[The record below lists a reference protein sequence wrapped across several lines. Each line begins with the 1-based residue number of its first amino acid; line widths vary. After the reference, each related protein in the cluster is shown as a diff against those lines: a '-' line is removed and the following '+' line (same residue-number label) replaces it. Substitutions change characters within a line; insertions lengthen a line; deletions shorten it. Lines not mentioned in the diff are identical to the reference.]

1 MTNREVVVLSAVR
14 TAIGKFGGALKDI
27 PPTEL
32 AARVVCQSVQ
42 RSGLAPSDIG
52 HVVFGNVIHT
62 DPKDMYLARVAALR
76 GGIPV
81 ETAALTLNRLCGSG
95 LQAIITAADAIMH
108 GDTDAAIGGGAESMS
123 RAPYWLPAMRWGARL
138 NDVTAVDALVAAV
151 TDPFDEVHMGVTAEN
166 VARKWGISREDQDE
180 LAMESHRRAINAIQ
194 AGKFKSQI
202 IPIEL
207 KTKFGPV
214 PFVTDEQPR
223 ADTTPESLAKL
234 KPAFD
239 PEGTVTAG
247 NASSI
252 NDGAAA
258 LVLMER
264 TAAERRGLKPL
275 AGLVDYCV
283 IGVDPSVMGIGP
295 VSAVRKL
302 FLRTGLSA
310 GQIDV
315 FEVNE
320 AFAAQLLAV
329 RRELDFPPERTN
341 PNGSG
346 ISLGHPL
353 GATGAI
359 VTVKA
364 LHELRRIHGK
374 YALVTMC
381 IGGGQGIAAIFE
393 AIDTEEDK
401 EDSNGSRIA
410 N

>member
-14 TAIGKFGGALKDI
+14 TAIGKFGGALKDV

-32 AARVVCQSVQ
+32 AAKVVCQSVQ
-42 RSGLAPSDIG
+42 RSGLAPTDIG

-62 DPKDMYLARVAALR
+62 EQKDMYLARVAAVR

-81 ETAALTLNRLCGSG
+81 EAAALTLNRLCGSG
-95 LQAIITAADAIMH
+95 LQAILTAASAIVH

-123 RAPYWLPAMRWGARL
+123 RAPYWLPSMRWGARL
-138 NDVTAVDALVAAV
+138 NDATAVDVLVAAL
-151 TDPFDEVHMGVTAEN
+151 TDPFDEVHMGITAEN
-166 VARKWGISREDQDE
+166 VARDWGVSRNDQDE
-180 LAMESHRRAINAIQ
+180 LAVESHRRATEAINS
-194 AGKFKSQI
+194 GKFKAQI
-202 IPIEL
+202 VPIEQ
-207 KTKFGPV
+207 KTKSGPV
-214 PFVTDEQPR
+214 FFMTDEQPR
-223 ADTTPESLAKL
+223 ADATKENLAKL

-258 LVLMER
+258 VVLMAR
-264 TAAERRGLKPL
+264 KAAEERGLQPL
-275 AGLVDYCV
+275 ATLVDYSV
-283 IGVDPSVMGIGP
+283 VGVEPAMMGIGP

-302 FLRTGLSA
+302 FQRTGLSTA
-310 GQIDV
+310 QMDV
-315 FEVNE
+315 IELNE

-329 RRELDFPPERTN
+329 RRELEFPPEKTN

-364 LHELRRIHGK
+364 LHELRRIGGR

-393 AIDTEEDK
+393 
-401 EDSNGSRIA
+401 SVN
-410 N
+410 

>member
-1 MTNREVVVLSAVR
+1 MPDRDVVVLSAVR

-32 AARVVCQSVQ
+32 AAKVVCQSLR
-42 RSGLAPSDIG
+42 RSGIDSKMVG

-76 GGIPV
+76 GGVPV
-81 ETAALTLNRLCGSG
+81 ETAALSVNRLCGSG
-95 LQAIITAADAIMH
+95 LQAILTAAEAIMH
-108 GDTDAAIGGGAESMS
+108 GDCDAAIGGGAESMS

-138 NDVTAVDALVAAV
+138 NDAQAIDALVASV
-151 TDPFDEVHMGVTAEN
+151 TDPFDEVHMGITAEN
-166 VARKWGISREDQDE
+166 VARKFDVSRQDQDA
-180 LAMESHRRAINAIQ
+180 LAVESHRRAIAAIR
-194 AGKFKSQI
+194 AGRFTDQI

-207 KTKFGPV
+207 KSKKETTQ
-214 PFVTDEQPR
+214 FVTDESPR
-223 ADTTPESLAKL
+223 EDATLENLARL

-239 PEGTVTAG
+239 PQGTVTAG

-258 LVLMER
+258 MLLMEAGR
-264 TAAERRGLKPL
+264 AASLGLKPM
-275 AGLVDYCV
+275 ARLVDYSV
-283 IGVDPSVMGIGP
+283 TGVEPGIMGVGP
-295 VSAVRKL
+295 VSAVRKV
-302 FLRTGLSA
+302 FARTSLDKESM
-310 GQIDV
+310 DV
-315 FEVNE
+315 IELNE

-329 RRELDFPPERTN
+329 RRELDLSPEKTN

-359 VTVKA
+359 CAVKA
-364 LHELRRIHGK
+364 LHELRRIGGH

-393 AIDTEEDK
+393 AM
-401 EDSNGSRIA
+401 N
-410 N
+410 

>member
-32 AARVVCQSVQ
+32 AAKVVCQSVQ
-42 RSGLAPSDIG
+42 RSGLAPTDIG

-62 DPKDMYLARVAALR
+62 EHKDMYLARVAAVR

-81 ETAALTLNRLCGSG
+81 EAAALTLNRLCGSG
-95 LQAIITAADAIMH
+95 LQAILTAASAIVH

-123 RAPYWLPAMRWGARL
+123 RAPYWLPSMRWGARL
-138 NDVTAVDALVAAV
+138 NDATAVDVLVAAL
-151 TDPFDEVHMGVTAEN
+151 TDPFDEVHMGITAEN
-166 VARKWGISREDQDE
+166 VAREWGVSRNDQDE
-180 LAMESHRRAINAIQ
+180 LAVESHRRATEAINS
-194 AGKFKSQI
+194 GKFKAQI
-202 IPIEL
+202 VPIEQ
-207 KTKFGPV
+207 KTKGGPV
-214 PFVTDEQPR
+214 FFMTDEQPR
-223 ADTTPESLAKL
+223 ADATKENLAKL

-258 LVLMER
+258 VVLMER
-264 TAAERRGLKPL
+264 KAAEERGLQPL
-275 AGLVDYCV
+275 AALVDYAV
-283 IGVDPSVMGIGP
+283 VGVEPAMMGIGP

-302 FLRTGLSA
+302 FQRTGLSTA
-310 GQIDV
+310 QMDV
-315 FEVNE
+315 IELNE

-329 RRELDFPPERTN
+329 RRELEFPPEKTN

-364 LHELRRIHGK
+364 LHELRRIGGR

-393 AIDTEEDK
+393 
-401 EDSNGSRIA
+401 SVN
-410 N
+410 